1 MIEYEPPV
9 YRPPGEWRSFLV
21 QATIG
26 CSHNGCTFCGMYK
39 SKKFRVRPLDD
50 ILWDIRETAGMYNN
64 QFEKVFICDGD
75 AIAMPTEDLLTILRE
90 IKKDFP
96 KCRLIST
103 YAGPISTLKKT
114 PEELK
119 ALRGA
124 GLGRA
129 YLGIETG
136 MDSLLASVNKG
147 VTRAEMLQAGTNLR
161 EAGIDL
167 WGIILIG
174 LGGKPLSVENARQT
188 AAIVNE
194 MKPQHLSAM
203 NYTPVAGTKLG
214 NQAMRGEFQV
224 LSANESLMETAEL
237 IRNLEVSGMHF
248 TSDHASNYLPL
259 KGTLCEDKEKLLSLI
274 DGALSGSVAIRS
286 EWSRG
291 L

>member
-1 MIEYEPPV
+1 MVEYDQPV
-9 YRPPGEWRSFLV
+9 YRPPGEWRSYIV

-39 SKKFRVRPLDD
+39 GKKYRVRPLQD
-50 ILWDIRETAGMYNN
+50 IIGDIRETAFFFNH
-64 QFEKVFICDGD
+64 FEKVFICDGD
-75 AIAMPTEDLLTILRE
+75 AIAMDTDDLLKIIKE
-90 IKKDFP
+90 IKRDFP

-103 YAGPISTLKKT
+103 YAGPKSTLQKT

-119 ALRGA
+119 LLREA

-136 MDSLLASVNKG
+136 MDSLLKSTNKG
-147 VTRAEMLQAGTNLR
+147 VDRAEMLEAGLRLR

-174 LGGKPLSVENARQT
+174 LGGKPISMENARET
-188 AAIVNE
+188 AKIVNE
-194 MKPQHLSAM
+194 MAPNHLSAM
-203 NYTPVAGTKLG
+203 NYTPVEGTKLG
-214 NQAMRGEFQV
+214 NQAIRGEFQV
-224 LSANESLMETAEL
+224 LSAEESLMETREL
-237 IRNLEVSGMHF
+237 ISHLEVSGMHF

-259 KGTLCEDKEKLLSLI
+259 KGTLNEDREKLLSLI
-274 DGALSGSVAIRS
+274 DGALAGTVGIRS
-286 EWSRG
+286 EYSRG

>member
-1 MIEYEPPV
+1 MIEYDPPV

-39 SKKFRVRPLDD
+39 GKKFRIRSMDD
-50 ILWDIRETAGMYNN
+50 IIGDIREAAAFYN
-64 QFEKVFICDGD
+64 QYEKVFLCDGD
-75 AIAMPTEDLLTILRE
+75 AIVMKTEDLLEIIGE

-96 KCRLIST
+96 HCRLIST
-103 YAGPISTLKKT
+103 YAGPRSTLSKT

-119 ALRGA
+119 ILHEA

-136 MDSLLASVNKG
+136 MEALLKSTNKG
-147 VTRAEMLQAGTNLR
+147 VTRAEMLEAGLR
-161 EAGIDL
+161 LRNAGIDL

-174 LGGKPLSVENARQT
+174 LGGKPLSMENARET
-188 AAIVNE
+188 AKIINE
-194 MKPQHLSAM
+194 MQPNHLSAM
-203 NYTPVAGTKLG
+203 NYTPVEGTKLG
-214 NQAMRGEFQV
+214 NQALRGEFQV
-224 LSANESLMETAEL
+224 LGAKESLMETAEL

-259 KGTLCEDKEKLLSLI
+259 KGTLNEDRDKLLRLI
-274 DGALSGSVAIRS
+274 DGAIGGKVAVRS
-286 EWSRG
+286 EASRG

>member
-1 MIEYEPPV
+1 MIEYDPPV

-39 SKKFRVRPLDD
+39 GKKFRIRSMDD
-50 ILWDIRETAGMYNN
+50 IIGDIREAAAFYN
-64 QFEKVFICDGD
+64 QYEKVFLCDGD
-75 AIAMPTEDLLTILRE
+75 AIVLKTEDLLEIIGE

-96 KCRLIST
+96 HCRLIST
-103 YAGPISTLKKT
+103 YAGPRSTLSKT

-119 ALRGA
+119 ILHEA

-136 MDSLLASVNKG
+136 MEALLKSTNKG
-147 VTRAEMLQAGTNLR
+147 VSRAEMLEAGLR
-161 EAGIDL
+161 LRNAGIDL

-174 LGGKPLSVENARQT
+174 LGGKPLSMENARET
-188 AAIVNE
+188 AKIINE
-194 MKPQHLSAM
+194 MQPNHLSAM
-203 NYTPVAGTKLG
+203 NYTPVEGTKLG
-214 NQAMRGEFQV
+214 NQALRGEFQV
-224 LSANESLMETAEL
+224 LGAKESRMETAEL

-259 KGTLCEDKEKLLSLI
+259 KGTLNEDRDKLLRLI
-274 DGALSGSVAIRS
+274 DGAIGGKVAVRS
-286 EWSRG
+286 EASRG

>member
-1 MIEYEPPV
+1 MIEYDPPV

-39 SKKFRVRPLDD
+39 GKRFRIRPMDD
-50 ILWDIRETAGMYNN
+50 IIGDIREAAAFYN
-64 QFEKVFICDGD
+64 QYEKVFLCDGD
-75 AIAMPTEDLLTILRE
+75 AIVLKTEDLLEIIGE

-96 KCRLIST
+96 HCRLIST
-103 YAGPISTLKKT
+103 YAGPRSTLSKT

-119 ALRGA
+119 ILHEA

-136 MDSLLASVNKG
+136 MESLLKSTNKG
-147 VTRAEMLQAGTNLR
+147 VTRAEMLEAGLR
-161 EAGIDL
+161 LRNAGIDL

-174 LGGKPLSVENARQT
+174 LGGKPLSMENARET
-188 AAIVNE
+188 AKIINE
-194 MKPQHLSAM
+194 MQPNHLSAM
-203 NYTPVAGTKLG
+203 NYTPVEGTKLG
-214 NQAMRGEFQV
+214 NQALRGEFQV
-224 LSANESLMETAEL
+224 LSAKESLMETAEL

-259 KGTLCEDKEKLLSLI
+259 KGTLNEDRDKLLRLI
-274 DGALSGSVAIRS
+274 DGAIGGKVAVRS
-286 EWSRG
+286 EASRG

>member
-1 MIEYEPPV
+1 MVEYDQPV
-9 YRPPGEWRSFLV
+9 YRPPGEWRSYIV

-39 SKKFRVRPLDD
+39 GKQYRVRPMQD
-50 ILWDIRETAGMYNN
+50 IIGDIRETAFFFNH
-64 QFEKVFICDGD
+64 FEKVFICDGD
-75 AIAMPTEDLLTILRE
+75 AISMDTDDLLEIIRE
-90 IKKDFP
+90 IKRDFP

-103 YAGPISTLKKT
+103 YAGPKSTLSKT

-119 ALRGA
+119 RLREA

-136 MDSLLASVNKG
+136 MDSLLKSTNKG
-147 VTRAEMLQAGTNLR
+147 VDRQEMLEAGLRLR

-174 LGGKPLSVENARQT
+174 LGGKPLSMENALET
-188 AAIVNE
+188 ARIVNE
-194 MKPQHLSAM
+194 MAPNHLSAM
-203 NYTPVAGTKLG
+203 NYTPVEGTKLG
-214 NQAMRGEFQV
+214 NQALRGEFQV
-224 LSANESLMETAEL
+224 LSARESLLETRAL
-237 IRNLEVSGMHF
+237 ISNLNVSGMHF

-259 KGTLCEDKEKLLSLI
+259 KGTLNEDREKLLSLI
-274 DGALSGSVAIRS
+274 DGALDGTVDIRS
-286 EWSRG
+286 EYSRG

>member
-1 MIEYEPPV
+1 MIEYDPPV

-39 SKKFRVRPLDD
+39 GKKFRIRPMDD
-50 ILWDIRETAGMYNN
+50 IIGDIREAAAFYN
-64 QFEKVFICDGD
+64 QYEKVFLCDGD
-75 AIAMPTEDLLTILRE
+75 AIVMKTEDLLEIIGE

-96 KCRLIST
+96 HYRLIST
-103 YAGPISTLKKT
+103 YAGPRSTLSKT

-119 ALRGA
+119 ILHEA

-136 MDSLLASVNKG
+136 MEALLKSTNKG
-147 VTRAEMLQAGTNLR
+147 VSRAEMLEAGLR
-161 EAGIDL
+161 LRNAGIDL

-174 LGGKPLSVENARQT
+174 LGGKPLSMENARET
-188 AAIVNE
+188 AKLINE
-194 MKPQHLSAM
+194 MQPNHLSAM
-203 NYTPVAGTKLG
+203 NYTPVEGTKLG
-214 NQAMRGEFQV
+214 NQALRGEFQV
-224 LSANESLMETAEL
+224 LSAKESLMETAEL

-259 KGTLCEDKEKLLSLI
+259 KGTLNEDRDKLLRLI
-274 DGALSGSVAIRS
+274 DGAIGGKVAVRR
-286 EWSRG
+286 EARRG
-291 L
+291 M

>member
-1 MIEYEPPV
+1 MIEYDPPV

-39 SKKFRVRPLDD
+39 GKKFRIRSMDD
-50 ILWDIRETAGMYNN
+50 IIGDIREAAAFYN
-64 QFEKVFICDGD
+64 QYEKVFLCDGD
-75 AIAMPTEDLLTILRE
+75 AIVMKTEDLLEIIGE

-96 KCRLIST
+96 HCRLIST
-103 YAGPISTLKKT
+103 YAGPRSTLSKT
-114 PEELK
+114 PEELEI
-119 ALRGA
+119 LHEA

-136 MDSLLASVNKG
+136 MEALLKSTNKG
-147 VTRAEMLQAGTNLR
+147 VSRAEMLEAGLR
-161 EAGIDL
+161 LRNAGIDL

-174 LGGKPLSVENARQT
+174 LGGKPLSMENARET
-188 AAIVNE
+188 AKLINE
-194 MKPQHLSAM
+194 MQPNHLSAM
-203 NYTPVAGTKLG
+203 NYTPVEGTKLG
-214 NQAMRGEFQV
+214 NQALRGEFQV
-224 LSANESLMETAEL
+224 LSAKESLMETAEL

-259 KGTLCEDKEKLLSLI
+259 KGTLNEDRDKLLRLI
-274 DGALSGSVAIRS
+274 DGAIGGKVAVRS
-286 EWSRG
+286 EASRG

>member
-1 MIEYEPPV
+1 MIEYDPPV

-39 SKKFRVRPLDD
+39 GKKFRIRPMDD
-50 ILWDIRETAGMYNN
+50 IIGDIREAAAFYN
-64 QFEKVFICDGD
+64 QYEKVFLCDGD
-75 AIAMPTEDLLTILRE
+75 AIVMKTEDLLEIIGE

-96 KCRLIST
+96 HCRLIST
-103 YAGPISTLKKT
+103 YAGPRSTLSKT

-119 ALRGA
+119 ILQEA

-136 MDSLLASVNKG
+136 MEALLQSTNKG
-147 VTRAEMLQAGTNLR
+147 VTRAEMLEAGLR
-161 EAGIDL
+161 LRNAGIDL

-174 LGGKPLSVENARQT
+174 LGGKPLSMENARET
-188 AAIVNE
+188 AKIINE
-194 MKPQHLSAM
+194 MQPNHLSAM
-203 NYTPVAGTKLG
+203 NYTPVEGTKLG
-214 NQAMRGEFQV
+214 NQALRGEFQV
-224 LSANESLMETAEL
+224 LGAKESLMETAEL

-259 KGTLCEDKEKLLSLI
+259 KGTLNEDRDKLLRLI
-274 DGALSGSVAIRS
+274 DGAIGGTVAVRS
-286 EWSRG
+286 EQSRG

>member
-1 MIEYEPPV
+1 MIEYDPPV

-39 SKKFRVRPLDD
+39 GKKFRIRSMDD
-50 ILWDIRETAGMYNN
+50 IIGDIREAAAFYN
-64 QFEKVFICDGD
+64 QYEKVFLCDGD
-75 AIAMPTEDLLTILRE
+75 AIVMKTEDLLEIIGE

-96 KCRLIST
+96 HCRLIST
-103 YAGPISTLKKT
+103 YAGPRSTLSKT

-119 ALRGA
+119 ILHEA

-136 MDSLLASVNKG
+136 MEALLKSTNKG
-147 VTRAEMLQAGTNLR
+147 VTRAEMLEAGLR
-161 EAGIDL
+161 LRNAGIDL

-174 LGGKPLSVENARQT
+174 LGGKPLSMENARET
-188 AAIVNE
+188 AKLINE
-194 MKPQHLSAM
+194 MQPNHLSAM
-203 NYTPVAGTKLG
+203 NYTPVEGTKLG
-214 NQAMRGEFQV
+214 NQALRGEFQV
-224 LSANESLMETAEL
+224 LSAKESLMETAEL

-259 KGTLCEDKEKLLSLI
+259 KGTLNEDRDKLLRLI
-274 DGALSGSVAIRS
+274 DGAIGGKVAVRS
-286 EWSRG
+286 EASRG

>member
-1 MIEYEPPV
+1 MIEYDTPV
-9 YRPPGEWRSFLV
+9 YRPPGEWKSFLV

-39 SKKFRVRPLDD
+39 GKKFRVRELDD
-50 ILWDIRETAGMYNN
+50 ILWDIRETAAFYN
-64 QFEKVFICDGD
+64 QYEKVFLCDGD
-75 AIAMPTEDLLTILRE
+75 AIAMDTKDLLTILGE

-103 YAGPISTLKKT
+103 YAGPKSTLKKT

-119 ALRGA
+119 LLREA
-124 GLGRA
+124 GLERA

-136 MDSLLASVNKG
+136 MESLLESTNKG
-147 VTRAEMLQAGTNLR
+147 VNRAEMLEAGTRLR

-174 LGGKPLSVENARQT
+174 LGGRPLSMENARET
-188 AAIVNE
+188 AKIVNE
-194 MKPQHLSAM
+194 MRPQHLSAM
-203 NYTPVAGTKLG
+203 NYTPVEGTKLG
-214 NQAMRGEFQV
+214 NQALRGEFQV
-224 LSANESLMETAEL
+224 LSAEESLRETAEL
-237 IRNLEVSGMHF
+237 IRNLDVSGMHF

-259 KGTLCEDKEKLLSLI
+259 KGTLNEDREQLLKLI
-274 DGALSGSVAIRS
+274 DGAVSGNVQIRS
-286 EWSRG
+286 EKSRG

>member
-39 SKKFRVRPLDD
+39 GKKFRVRPLED
-50 ILWDIRETAGMYNN
+50 ILGDIREAACFYD
-64 QFEKVFICDGD
+64 QYEKVFLCDGD
-75 AIAMPTEDLLTILRE
+75 AIAMDTEDLITILRE

-114 PEELK
+114 PEELRR
-119 ALRGA
+119 LREA

-136 MDSLLASVNKG
+136 MEELLKSTNKG
-147 VTRAEMLQAGTNLR
+147 VNRAQMLQAGTNLR
-161 EAGIDL
+161 EAGMDL
-167 WGIILIG
+167 WGIVLIG
-174 LGGKPLSVENARQT
+174 LGGKERSMDNARAT
-188 AAIVNE
+188 ASLVNE
-194 MKPQHLSAM
+194 MRPQHLSAM
-203 NYTPVAGTKLG
+203 NYTPVEGTKLG
-214 NQAMRGEFQV
+214 NQALRGEFHV
-224 LSANESLMETAEL
+224 LSPAESLEETAEL
-237 IRNLEVSGMHF
+237 IRGLNVTGMHF

-259 KGTLCEDKEKLLSLI
+259 KGTLCEDREKLLRLI
-274 DGALSGSVAIRS
+274 EGALQGSVGIRS
-286 EWSRG
+286 EASRG

>member
-1 MIEYEPPV
+1 MIEYDEPV

-39 SKKFRVRPLDD
+39 GKKFRVRPLDD
-50 ILWDIRETAGMYNN
+50 ILWDIRETAAFYN

-75 AIAMPTEDLLTILRE
+75 AIAMDTEDLLTIIRE
-90 IKKDFP
+90 IKRDFP

-103 YAGPISTLKKT
+103 YAGPKSTLRKT

-119 ALRGA
+119 ALREA

-129 YLGIETG
+129 YLGVETG
-136 MDSLLASVNKG
+136 MDSLLKSTNKG
-147 VTRAEMLQAGTNLR
+147 VDRAQMLEAGLRLR

-167 WGIILIG
+167 WSIILVG
-174 LGGKPLSVENARQT
+174 LGGKPLSMENARET
-188 AAIVNE
+188 AKIINE
-194 MKPQHLSAM
+194 MQPNHLSAM
-203 NYTPVAGTKLG
+203 NYTPVRGTKLG
-214 NQAMRGEFQV
+214 DQALRGEFQV
-224 LSANESLMETAEL
+224 LDARESLLETAEL
-237 IRNLEVSGMHF
+237 IRNLQVKGMHF

-259 KGTLCEDKEKLLSLI
+259 KGTLSEDRDKLLTLI
-274 DGALSGSVAIRS
+274 QGAVEGTVSIRS
-286 EWSRG
+286 EGSRG

>member
-1 MIEYEPPV
+1 MIEYDPPV

-39 SKKFRVRPLDD
+39 GKKFRIRSMDD
-50 ILWDIRETAGMYNN
+50 IIGDIREAAAFYN
-64 QFEKVFICDGD
+64 QYEKVFLCDGD
-75 AIAMPTEDLLTILRE
+75 AIVMKTEDLLEIIGE

-96 KCRLIST
+96 HCRLIST
-103 YAGPISTLKKT
+103 YAGPRSTLSKT

-119 ALRGA
+119 ILQEA

-136 MDSLLASVNKG
+136 MESLLQSTNKG
-147 VTRAEMLQAGTNLR
+147 VTRAEMLEAGLR
-161 EAGIDL
+161 LRNAGIDL

-174 LGGKPLSVENARQT
+174 LGGKPLSMENARET
-188 AAIVNE
+188 AKLINE
-194 MKPQHLSAM
+194 MQPNHLSAM
-203 NYTPVAGTKLG
+203 NYTPVEGTKLG
-214 NQAMRGEFQV
+214 NQALRGEFQV
-224 LSANESLMETAEL
+224 LSAKESLMETAEL

-259 KGTLCEDKEKLLSLI
+259 KGTLNEDRDKLLRLI
-274 DGALSGSVAIRS
+274 DGAIGGTVAVRS
-286 EWSRG
+286 EQSRG

>member
-39 SKKFRVRPLDD
+39 GKKFRVRPLED
-50 ILWDIRETAGMYNN
+50 ILGDIREAACFYDGY
-64 QFEKVFICDGD
+64 EKGFLCDGD
-75 AIAMPTEDLLTILRE
+75 AIAMDTEDLLTILRE
-90 IKKDFP
+90 IRKDFP

-103 YAGPISTLKKT
+103 YAGPISTLKKSV
-114 PEELK
+114 EELRM
-119 ALRGA
+119 LREA

-136 MDSLLASVNKG
+136 MEAVLKSTNKG
-147 VTRAEMLQAGTNLR
+147 VDRAQMLEAGLRLR
-161 EAGIDL
+161 EAGLDL

-174 LGGKPLSVENARQT
+174 LAGKERSMENARET
-188 AAIVNE
+188 AKLVNE

-203 NYTPVAGTKLG
+203 NYTPVEGTRLG
-214 NQAMRGEFQV
+214 NQVLRGEFQV
-224 LSANESLMETAEL
+224 LSAPESLEETAEL

-259 KGTLCEDKEKLLSLI
+259 KGTLREDREKLLELI
-274 DGALSGSVAIRS
+274 DGALEGSVRIRS
-286 EWSRG
+286 EESRG

>member
-1 MIEYEPPV
+1 MIEYDPPV

-39 SKKFRVRPLDD
+39 GKKFRIRSMDD
-50 ILWDIRETAGMYNN
+50 IIGDIREAAAFYN
-64 QFEKVFICDGD
+64 QYEKVFLCDGD
-75 AIAMPTEDLLTILRE
+75 AIVMKTEDLLEIIGE

-96 KCRLIST
+96 HCRLIST
-103 YAGPISTLKKT
+103 YAGPRSTLSKT

-119 ALRGA
+119 ILHEA

-136 MDSLLASVNKG
+136 MESLLKSTNKG
-147 VTRAEMLQAGTNLR
+147 VSRAEMLEAGLR
-161 EAGIDL
+161 LRNAGIDL

-174 LGGKPLSVENARQT
+174 LGGKPLSMENARET
-188 AAIVNE
+188 AKLINE
-194 MKPQHLSAM
+194 MQPNHLSAM
-203 NYTPVAGTKLG
+203 NYTPVEGTKLG
-214 NQAMRGEFQV
+214 NQALRGEFQV
-224 LSANESLMETAEL
+224 LGAKESLMETAEL

-259 KGTLCEDKEKLLSLI
+259 KGTLNEDRDKLLRLI
-274 DGALSGSVAIRS
+274 DGAIGGKVAVRS
-286 EWSRG
+286 EASRG

>member
-1 MIEYEPPV
+1 MIEYDPPV

-39 SKKFRVRPLDD
+39 GKKFRIRPMDD
-50 ILWDIRETAGMYNN
+50 IIGDIREAAAFYN
-64 QFEKVFICDGD
+64 QYEKVFLCDGD
-75 AIAMPTEDLLTILRE
+75 AIVMKTEDLLEIIGE

-96 KCRLIST
+96 HCRLIST
-103 YAGPISTLKKT
+103 YAGPRSTLSKT

-119 ALRGA
+119 ILHEA

-136 MDSLLASVNKG
+136 MDSLLKSTNKG
-147 VTRAEMLQAGTNLR
+147 VSRAEMLEAGLR
-161 EAGIDL
+161 LRNAGIDL

-174 LGGKPLSVENARQT
+174 LGGKPLSMENARET
-188 AAIVNE
+188 AKLINE
-194 MKPQHLSAM
+194 MQPNHLSAM
-203 NYTPVAGTKLG
+203 NYTPVEGTKLG
-214 NQAMRGEFQV
+214 NQALRGEFQV
-224 LSANESLMETAEL
+224 LSAKESLMETAEL
-237 IRNLEVSGMHF
+237 IRNLKVSGMHF

-259 KGTLCEDKEKLLSLI
+259 KGTLNEDRDKLLRLI
-274 DGALSGSVAIRS
+274 DGAIGGKVAVRS
-286 EWSRG
+286 EASRG

>member
-39 SKKFRVRPLDD
+39 GKRFRVRPLEE
-50 ILWDIRETAGMYNN
+50 ILGDIREAACFYD
-64 QFEKVFICDGD
+64 QYEKVFICDGD
-75 AIAMPTEDLLTILRE
+75 AIAMDTQDLIRILEE
-90 IKKDFP
+90 IKRDFP
-96 KCRLIST
+96 RCRLIST

-119 ALRGA
+119 ALGEA

-136 MDSLLASVNKG
+136 LDALLKSTNKG
-147 VTRAEMLQAGTNLR
+147 VNRAQMLQAGRSLR

-174 LGGKPLSVENARQT
+174 LGGKELSMDNARAT
-188 AAIVNE
+188 AALVNE
-194 MKPQHLSAM
+194 MKPNHLSAM
-203 NYTPVAGTKLG
+203 NYTPVEGTKLG
-214 NQAMRGEFQV
+214 NQALRGEFQV
-224 LSANESLMETAEL
+224 LSPGESLEETAEL
-237 IRNLEVSGMHF
+237 IRNLNVTGMHF

-259 KGTLCEDKEKLLSLI
+259 KGTLCQERERLLGLI
-274 DGALSGSVAIRS
+274 DGALRGSVGIRS
-286 EWSRG
+286 EESRG

>member
-1 MIEYEPPV
+1 MIEYDPPV

-26 CSHNGCTFCGMYK
+26 CSHNGCNFCGMYK
-39 SKKFRVRPLDD
+39 GKKFRIRSMDD
-50 ILWDIRETAGMYNN
+50 IIGDIREAAAFYN
-64 QFEKVFICDGD
+64 QYEKVFLCDGD
-75 AIAMPTEDLLTILRE
+75 AIVMKTEDLLEIIGE

-96 KCRLIST
+96 HCRLIST
-103 YAGPISTLKKT
+103 YAGPRSTLSKT

-119 ALRGA
+119 ILQEA

-136 MDSLLASVNKG
+136 MEALLQSTNKG
-147 VTRAEMLQAGTNLR
+147 VTRAEMLEAGLR
-161 EAGIDL
+161 LRNAGIDL

-174 LGGKPLSVENARQT
+174 LGGKPLSMENARET
-188 AAIVNE
+188 AKIINE
-194 MKPQHLSAM
+194 MQPNHLSAM
-203 NYTPVAGTKLG
+203 NYTPVEGTKLG
-214 NQAMRGEFQV
+214 NQALRGEFQV
-224 LSANESLMETAEL
+224 LSAKESLMETAEL

-259 KGTLCEDKEKLLSLI
+259 KGTLNEDRDKLLRLI
-274 DGALSGSVAIRS
+274 DGAIGGTVAVRS
-286 EWSRG
+286 EQSRG

>member
-1 MIEYEPPV
+1 MIEYDPPV

-39 SKKFRVRPLDD
+39 GKKFRIRSMDD
-50 ILWDIRETAGMYNN
+50 IIGDIREAAAFYN
-64 QFEKVFICDGD
+64 QYEKVFLCDGD
-75 AIAMPTEDLLTILRE
+75 AIVMKTEDLLEIIGE

-96 KCRLIST
+96 HCRLIST
-103 YAGPISTLKKT
+103 YAGPRSTLSKT

-119 ALRGA
+119 ILHEA

-136 MDSLLASVNKG
+136 MEALLKSTNKG
-147 VTRAEMLQAGTNLR
+147 VTRAEMLEAGLR
-161 EAGIDL
+161 LRNAGIDL

-174 LGGKPLSVENARQT
+174 LGGKPLSMENARET
-188 AAIVNE
+188 AKLINE
-194 MKPQHLSAM
+194 MQPNHLSAM
-203 NYTPVAGTKLG
+203 NYTPVEGTKLG
-214 NQAMRGEFQV
+214 NQALRGEFQV
-224 LSANESLMETAEL
+224 LSAKESLMETAEL

-259 KGTLCEDKEKLLSLI
+259 KGTLNEDRDKLLRLI
-274 DGALSGSVAIRS
+274 DGASGGKVAVRS
-286 EWSRG
+286 EASRG

>member
-1 MIEYEPPV
+1 MIEYDPPV

-39 SKKFRVRPLDD
+39 GKKFRIRPMDD
-50 ILWDIRETAGMYNN
+50 IIGYIREAAAFYN
-64 QFEKVFICDGD
+64 QYEKVFLCDGD
-75 AIAMPTEDLLTILRE
+75 AIVMKTEDLLEIIGE

-96 KCRLIST
+96 HCRLIST
-103 YAGPISTLKKT
+103 YAGPRSTLSKT

-119 ALRGA
+119 ILHEA

-136 MDSLLASVNKG
+136 MEALLKSTNKG
-147 VTRAEMLQAGTNLR
+147 VSRAEMLEAGLR
-161 EAGIDL
+161 LRNAGIDL

-174 LGGKPLSVENARQT
+174 LGGKPLSMDNARET
-188 AAIVNE
+188 AKLINE
-194 MKPQHLSAM
+194 MQPNHLSAM
-203 NYTPVAGTKLG
+203 NYTPVEGTKLG
-214 NQAMRGEFQV
+214 NQALRGEFQV
-224 LSANESLMETAEL
+224 LSAKESLMETAEL

-259 KGTLCEDKEKLLSLI
+259 KGTLNEDRDKLLRLI
-274 DGALSGSVAIRS
+274 DGAIGGKVAVRS
-286 EWSRG
+286 EASRG

>member
-39 SKKFRVRPLDD
+39 SKKYRVRPLDD

-75 AIAMPTEDLLTILRE
+75 AIAMPTEDLLAILRE

-103 YAGPISTLKKT
+103 SAGPISTLKKT

-119 ALRGA
+119 ILREA

-136 MDSLLASVNKG
+136 MDSLL
-147 VTRAEMLQAGTNLR
+147 
-161 EAGIDL
+161 
-167 WGIILIG
+167 
-174 LGGKPLSVENARQT
+174 
-188 AAIVNE
+188 
-194 MKPQHLSAM
+194 
-203 NYTPVAGTKLG
+203 
-214 NQAMRGEFQV
+214 
-224 LSANESLMETAEL
+224 
-237 IRNLEVSGMHF
+237 
-248 TSDHASNYLPL
+248 
-259 KGTLCEDKEKLLSLI
+259 
-274 DGALSGSVAIRS
+274 
-286 EWSRG
+286 
-291 L
+291 

>member
-1 MIEYEPPV
+1 MPDYEPPV

-39 SKKFRVRPLDD
+39 GKKFRVRPLDD
-50 ILWDIRETAGMYNN
+50 ILWDIRETAFFYN
-64 QFEKVFICDGD
+64 QYEKVFICDGD
-75 AIAMPTEDLLTILRE
+75 AIAMDTEDLLKIIRE
-90 IKKDFP
+90 IKIAFP

-103 YAGPISTLKKT
+103 YAGPKSTLSKT

-119 ALRGA
+119 RLREA

-136 MDSLLASVNKG
+136 MDALLKSTNKG
-147 VTRAEMLQAGTNLR
+147 VDRAQMLEAGLR
-161 EAGIDL
+161 LRNAGIDL

-174 LGGKPLSVENARQT
+174 LGGKPLSMENARET
-188 AAIVNE
+188 ARIVNE
-194 MKPQHLSAM
+194 MQPNHLSAM
-203 NYTPVAGTKLG
+203 NYTPVEGTKLG
-214 NQAMRGEFQV
+214 NMALRGEFQV
-224 LSANESLMETAEL
+224 LSAEESLLETAEL

-259 KGTLCEDKEKLLSLI
+259 KGTLNEDKEKLLALI
-274 DGALSGSVAIRS
+274 EGAVSGSVRIRS
-286 EWSRG
+286 EGARG

>member
-1 MIEYEPPV
+1 MIEYDPPV

-39 SKKFRVRPLDD
+39 GKKFRIRSMDD
-50 ILWDIRETAGMYNN
+50 IIGDIREAAAFYN
-64 QFEKVFICDGD
+64 QYEKVFLCDGD
-75 AIAMPTEDLLTILRE
+75 AIVMKTEDLLEIIGE

-96 KCRLIST
+96 HCRLIST
-103 YAGPISTLKKT
+103 YAGPRSTLSKT

-119 ALRGA
+119 ILHEA

-136 MDSLLASVNKG
+136 MEALLQSTNKG
-147 VTRAEMLQAGTNLR
+147 VSRAEMLEAGLR
-161 EAGIDL
+161 LRNAGIDL

-174 LGGKPLSVENARQT
+174 LGGKPLSMENARET
-188 AAIVNE
+188 AKLINE
-194 MKPQHLSAM
+194 MQPNHLSAM
-203 NYTPVAGTKLG
+203 NYTPVEGTKLG
-214 NQAMRGEFQV
+214 NQALRGEFQV
-224 LSANESLMETAEL
+224 LGAKESLMETAEL

-259 KGTLCEDKEKLLSLI
+259 KGTLNEDRDKLLRLI
-274 DGALSGSVAIRS
+274 DGAIGGTVAVRS
-286 EWSRG
+286 EQSRG

>member
-1 MIEYEPPV
+1 MIEYDMPV
-9 YRPPGEWRSFLV
+9 YRPPGEWKSFIV

-39 SKKFRVRPLDD
+39 GKKFRVRDLPD
-50 ILWDIRETAGMYNN
+50 ILFDIRETAAFFNHY
-64 QFEKVFICDGD
+64 EKVFICDGD
-75 AIAMPTEDLLTILRE
+75 AIAMDTEDLLTIIRE

-103 YAGPISTLKKT
+103 YAGPKSTLKKT

-119 ALRGA
+119 LLREA

-136 MDSLLASVNKG
+136 MESLLASTNKG
-147 VTRAEMLQAGTNLR
+147 VTRAEMLEAGTRLR

-174 LGGKPLSVENARQT
+174 LGGKPLSMENARET
-188 AAIVNE
+188 AKIVNE
-194 MKPQHLSAM
+194 MRPQHLSAM
-203 NYTPVAGTKLG
+203 NYTPVEGTKLG
-214 NQAMRGEFQV
+214 NQALRGEFQV
-224 LSANESLMETAEL
+224 LSAEESLMETAEL
-237 IRNLEVSGMHF
+237 IRNLNVSGMHF

-259 KGTLCEDKEKLLSLI
+259 KGTLNEDREKLLGLI
-274 DGALSGSVAIRS
+274 DGAVSGTVAVRS
-286 EWSRG
+286 EGQRG

>member
-1 MIEYEPPV
+1 MIEYDPPV

-39 SKKFRVRPLDD
+39 GKRFRIRPMDD
-50 ILWDIRETAGMYNN
+50 IIGDIREAAAFYN
-64 QFEKVFICDGD
+64 QYEKVFLCDGD
-75 AIAMPTEDLLTILRE
+75 AIVMKTEDLLEIIGE

-96 KCRLIST
+96 HCRLIST
-103 YAGPISTLKKT
+103 YAGPRSTLSKT

-119 ALRGA
+119 ILHEA

-136 MDSLLASVNKG
+136 MESLLKSTNKG
-147 VTRAEMLQAGTNLR
+147 VSRAEMLEAGLR
-161 EAGIDL
+161 LRNAGIDL

-174 LGGKPLSVENARQT
+174 LGGKPLSMENARET
-188 AAIVNE
+188 AKIINE
-194 MKPQHLSAM
+194 MQPNHLSAM
-203 NYTPVAGTKLG
+203 NYTPVEGTKLG
-214 NQAMRGEFQV
+214 NQALRGEFQV
-224 LSANESLMETAEL
+224 LGAKESLMETAEL

-259 KGTLCEDKEKLLSLI
+259 KGTLNEDREKLLRLI
-274 DGALSGSVAIRS
+274 DGAIGGKVAVRS
-286 EWSRG
+286 EASRG

>member
-1 MIEYEPPV
+1 MIEYDMPV
-9 YRPPGEWRSFLV
+9 YRPPGEWKSFIV
-21 QATIG
+21 QGTIG

-39 SKKFRVRPLDD
+39 GKKFRVRELDD
-50 ILWDIRETAGMYNN
+50 ILFDIRETAAFFNHY
-64 QFEKVFICDGD
+64 EKAFICDGD
-75 AIAMPTEDLLTILRE
+75 AIAMETEDLLTIIRE

-103 YAGPISTLKKT
+103 YAGPKSTLKKT

-119 ALRGA
+119 LLREA

-136 MDSLLASVNKG
+136 MDSLLASTNKG
-147 VTRAEMLQAGTNLR
+147 VCRAEMLEAGTRLR

-174 LGGKPLSVENARQT
+174 LGGVPLSMENARET
-188 AAIVNE
+188 AKIVNE
-194 MKPQHLSAM
+194 MRPNHLSAM
-203 NYTPVAGTKLG
+203 NYTPVEGTKLG
-214 NQAMRGEFQV
+214 NQALRGEFQV
-224 LSANESLMETAEL
+224 LSAEESLLETAEL
-237 IRNLEVSGMHF
+237 IRNLDVSGMHF

-259 KGTLCEDKEKLLSLI
+259 KGTLNEDREKLLELI
-274 DGALSGSVAIRS
+274 DGALGGSVAIRS

>member
-1 MIEYEPPV
+1 MIEYDPPV

-39 SKKFRVRPLDD
+39 GKKFRIRPMDD
-50 ILWDIRETAGMYNN
+50 IIGDIREAAAFYN
-64 QFEKVFICDGD
+64 QYEKVFLCDGD
-75 AIAMPTEDLLTILRE
+75 AIVMKTEDLLEIIGE

-96 KCRLIST
+96 HCRLIST
-103 YAGPISTLKKT
+103 YAGPRSTLSKN

-119 ALRGA
+119 ILHEA

-136 MDSLLASVNKG
+136 MEALLKSTNKG
-147 VTRAEMLQAGTNLR
+147 VSRAEMLEAGLR
-161 EAGIDL
+161 LRNAGIDL

-174 LGGKPLSVENARQT
+174 LGGKPLSMENARET
-188 AAIVNE
+188 AKLINE
-194 MKPQHLSAM
+194 MQPNHLSAM
-203 NYTPVAGTKLG
+203 NYTPVEGTKLG
-214 NQAMRGEFQV
+214 NQALRGEFQV
-224 LSANESLMETAEL
+224 LSAKESLMETAEL

-259 KGTLCEDKEKLLSLI
+259 KGTLNEDRDKLLRLI
-274 DGALSGSVAIRS
+274 DGAIGGKVAVRS
-286 EWSRG
+286 EASRG

>member
-1 MIEYEPPV
+1 MIEYDPPV

-39 SKKFRVRPLDD
+39 GKKFRIRSMDD
-50 ILWDIRETAGMYNN
+50 IIGDIREAAAFYN
-64 QFEKVFICDGD
+64 QYEKVFLCDGD
-75 AIAMPTEDLLTILRE
+75 AIVMKTEDLLEIIGE

-96 KCRLIST
+96 HCRLIST
-103 YAGPISTLKKT
+103 YAGPRSTLSKT

-119 ALRGA
+119 ILHEA

-136 MDSLLASVNKG
+136 MESLLQSTNKG
-147 VTRAEMLQAGTNLR
+147 VTRAEMLEAGLR
-161 EAGIDL
+161 LRNAGIDL

-174 LGGKPLSVENARQT
+174 LGGKPLSMENARET
-188 AAIVNE
+188 AKIINE
-194 MKPQHLSAM
+194 MQPNHLSAM
-203 NYTPVAGTKLG
+203 NYTPVEGTKLG
-214 NQAMRGEFQV
+214 NQTLRGEFQV
-224 LSANESLMETAEL
+224 LGAKESLMETAEL
-237 IRNLEVSGMHF
+237 IRNLQVSGMHF

-259 KGTLCEDKEKLLSLI
+259 KGTLNEDRDKLLRLI
-274 DGALSGSVAIRS
+274 DGAIGGKVAVRS
-286 EWSRG
+286 EASRG